1 MYGHW
6 KPDLSLLGED
16 FDPLNFFGFIY
27 RITLKDTGRSYIG
40 RKQFIYTERKK
51 VKGITNRK
59 HIKKESDWKVYT
71 GSCVE
76 LNIEIEKFGKE
87 AFKFEILKFC
97 HNKRDLGYTETKYQ
111 FLENVLEEKFS
122 NGERKYY
129 NSNIMNR
136 WFIKE

>member
-27 RITLKDTGRSYIG
+27 RITRKDTGRSYIG
-40 RKQFIYTERKK
+40 RKQLIYTERKK
-51 VKGITNRK
+51 VKGRTNRK

-111 FLENVLEEKFS
+111 FLENVLEEKQSFLVGA
-122 NGERKYY
+122 NVRTLET
-129 NSNIMNR
+129 
-136 WFIKE
+136 